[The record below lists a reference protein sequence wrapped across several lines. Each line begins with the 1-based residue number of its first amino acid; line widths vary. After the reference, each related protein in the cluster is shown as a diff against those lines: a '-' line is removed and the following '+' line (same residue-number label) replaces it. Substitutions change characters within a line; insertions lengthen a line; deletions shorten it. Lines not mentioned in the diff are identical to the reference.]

1 MRDAFKIKGKEINYM
16 GTKWVINDFYYVP
29 NNPNI
34 YVALFDGI
42 SRLNVV
48 LKEISE
54 LITKD

>member
-1 MRDAFKIKGKEINYM
+1 MWTIKK
-16 GTKWVINDFYYVP
+16 FYYVP

-42 SRLNVV
+42 SQMNVV

>member
-34 YVALFDGI
+34 YVALFDG
-42 SRLNVV
+42 SVTMNVLLKV
-48 LKEISE
+48 LKEHIVRQ
-54 LITKD
+54 